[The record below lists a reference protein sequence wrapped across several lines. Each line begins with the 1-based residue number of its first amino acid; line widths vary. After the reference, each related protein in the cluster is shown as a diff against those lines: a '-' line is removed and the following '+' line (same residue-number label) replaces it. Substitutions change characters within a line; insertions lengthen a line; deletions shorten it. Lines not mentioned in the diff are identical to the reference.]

1 MKAQIYRPVKRQM
14 ILIMMILGF
23 IAGSY
28 AQKSAATLKAD
39 NNLKHF
45 MMMVEVLNRMEN
57 DRIALYLQ
65 PVGFENTEP
74 GSIEL
79 KLDRINFVSEF
90 SNSDAMMLS
99 EEEEDLEVEDW
110 MLDEDYFMH
119 TVSNDE
125 MYQTQEEEKIVV
137 EDWMLDESHFL
148 PNKANLNSVEDI
160 AEDKLQIE
168 NWMLDPNHWVLGA
181 D

>member
-1 MKAQIYRPVKRQM
+1 MKAQIYRPIKRQL
-14 ILIMMILGF
+14 ILVMMILGF

-28 AQKSAATLKAD
+28 AQKSAITLKAD
-39 NNLKHF
+39 NDLRHF

-57 DRIALYLQ
+57 DRIAVYLQ
-65 PVGFENTEP
+65 PVGFENTEL
-74 GSIEL
+74 GSIGL
-79 KLDRINFVSEF
+79 KLDGIAFESEF
-90 SNSDAMMLS
+90 SNSDVLMVS
-99 EEEEDLEVEDW
+99 EEEEELE
-110 MLDEDYFMH
+110 
-119 TVSNDE
+119 
-125 MYQTQEEEKIVV
+125 V

-148 PNKANLNSVEDI
+148 SNKANMNSVEDI